1 MQFVKQLVAAAALTV
16 AASAAMATTYEAG
29 ALVSGSPQSL
39 TYGVIGSG
47 TFADVINFDIAANS
61 TGQVNAVTFTLFPFV
76 QNPISGL
83 TLALY
88 DGASLLSAVNGV
100 YTLAAGTNYSFHV
113 GGTSN
118 FSGVYSVN
126 YQLAAAPVPEAG
138 SVALTLAGLGVVGL
152 MAARRRRG

>member
-1 MQFVKQLVAAAALTV
+1 MQFIKHLVAAAALTV
-16 AASAAMATTYEAG
+16 AGSAMAATYEAG
-29 ALVSGSPQSL
+29 VLVSGTPQSL
-39 TYGVIGSG
+39 TYSVLGSG
-47 TFADVINFDIAANS
+47 SFSDIINFDVAANS
-61 TGQVNAVTFTLFPFV
+61 TAQANAVTFTLFPFV

-83 TLALY
+83 TLAVY
-88 DGASLLSAVNGV
+88 DGASLLTAVGGV

-113 GGTSN
+113 GGTTN